1 MILYTTPNTKYT
13 IPNSPSKN
21 LDAQSQM
28 PNTQH
33 RVHLIQVSQREV
45 TSRLPCN
52 GQEGEGTRLF
62 KDEDNVDGYEV
73 DVDVGVGAD
82 VDADDVD
89 GYEVGKE

>member
-1 MILYTTPNTKYT
+1 
-13 IPNSPSKN
+13 
-21 LDAQSQM
+21 M